1 MYCTVA
7 DQQLKLTRSYPLTAL
22 GVLLI
27 NSGSQNCVILSC
39 PLIQHCQAKSVSWQI
54 TSKIYDDAPTN
65 LNFHYDRLTNWP
77 LTCSLTCKFH
87 HGAIHEVGF
96 GAREVDCSL
105 LTEGSGSWGVGHWK
119 DYSHTVYVGKLTL
132 KWWRYANQS
141 IMFGDMGPQ
150 YVYWAFCPWSWNN
163 FFKEVRRSSLSGVV
177 LVGPGCYLH
186 FSVLMF
192 LMLR

>member
-1 MYCTVA
+1 MINCSVVKDETLWNKCDTDMYCTVA
-7 DQQLKLTRSYPLTAL
+7 DQQLKLTRCYPLTAL

-27 NSGSQNCVILSC
+27 NGGSQNCVILSC

-54 TSKIYDDAPTN
+54 ISKIYDDAPTN

-119 DYSHTVYVGKLTL
+119 DYSHICWEINLKMVTICKPEHHVWWHGATVCLLSFLSMIL
-132 KWWRYANQS
+132 K
-141 IMFGDMGPQ
+141 
-150 YVYWAFCPWSWNN
+150 
-163 FFKEVRRSSLSGVV
+163 
-177 LVGPGCYLH
+177 
-186 FSVLMF
+186 
-192 LMLR
+192 